1 MTAII
6 MMFGFEMVTS
16 YIVSILEEKILLR
29 KEMNR
34 KMEKSNLEK
43 YISDYDISLCKEL
56 IEKNMLEL
64 EEKIKYPFK
73 DISLLARAMGAI
85 KIEISDQGKNN
96 KEYANSGLATL
107 GDAILKVVLTDILY
121 RSYGIQTKGQLTT
134 KKSELEK
141 GIVLH
146 NIMNG
151 EKLIDYAFNEKHFYK
166 DTEIPGNEKVVN
178 NKHDQYIEAIVAAIY
193 YDSNY
198 DRVKKWISEWL
209 FPLLNKYKETNKTNN
224 K

>member
-6 MMFGFEMVTS
+6 MMLGFEMVTS

-43 YISDYDISLCKEL
+43 YISDYKISLCKEL
-56 IEKNMLEL
+56 IKENMLEL
-64 EEKIKYPFK
+64 EEKIDYHFK
-73 DISLLARAMGAI
+73 DISLLARAMGVI
-85 KIEISDQGKNN
+85 KIEIPDQGKNN
-96 KEYANSGLATL
+96 KEYTNSVLATI
-107 GDAILKVVLTDILY
+107 GDAILKAVLTDILY
-121 RSYGIQTKGQLTT
+121 RSYGIQTKGQLTA

-141 GIVLH
+141 SSVLH
-146 NIMNG
+146 NIINR

-166 DTEIPGNEKVVN
+166 DKGIPDNEKVVN
-178 NKHDQYIEAIVAAIY
+178 NNHDQYIEAIVAAIY

-198 DRVKKWISEWL
+198 DTVKE
-209 FPLLNKYKETNKTNN
+209 
-224 K
+224 

>member
-6 MMFGFEMVTS
+6 MMFGFEMVAS

-34 KMEKSNLEK
+34 QMEKSNLEK

-56 IEKNMLEL
+56 IEKNMQEL
-64 EEKIKYPFK
+64 KKKIKYQFK

-85 KIEISDQGKNN
+85 KIEIPDQGKNN

-107 GDAILKVVLTDILY
+107 GDAILKAVLTDILY
-121 RSYGIQTKGQLTT
+121 RSYGIQTKGQLTA

-141 GIVLH
+141 SIVLH

-151 EKLIDYAFNEKHFYK
+151 EELIDYAFNEKHFHK
-166 DTEIPGNEKVVN
+166 DTEIPANEKVVN
-178 NKHDQYIEAIVAAIY
+178 NNHDQYIEAIVAAIY

-198 DRVKKWISEWL
+198 DTVKKWIVKWL
-209 FPLLNKYKETNKTNN
+209 FPLLNKYKETNN
-224 K
+224 

>member
-1 MTAII
+1 MTTII
-6 MMFGFEMVTS
+6 MMLGFGMVTS

-34 KMEKSNLEK
+34 QMEKSNLEK
-43 YISDYDISLCKEL
+43 YISDYNISLCKEL

-64 EEKIKYPFK
+64 EKKIKYPFK
-73 DISLLARAMGAI
+73 DISLLARAMGTI
-85 KIEISDQGKNN
+85 KIPIPDQGKNN
-96 KEYANSGLATL
+96 KEYVNSVLATV
-107 GDAILKVVLTDILY
+107 GDAILKAVLTDILY
-121 RSYGIQTKGQLTT
+121 RSYGIQTKGQLTA

-141 GIVLH
+141 SSVLH
-146 NIMNG
+146 NIMDD
-151 EKLIDYAFNEKHFYK
+151 EKLIDYAFNRKHFYK
-166 DTEIPGNEKVVN
+166 DKGIPDNEKVVN
-178 NKHDQYIEAIVAAIY
+178 NNHDQYIEAIVAAIY

>member
-6 MMFGFEMVTS
+6 MMFVFEMVTS

-29 KEMNR
+29 KEMIR

-43 YISDYDISLCKEL
+43 YISDYKISLCKEL
-56 IEKNMLEL
+56 IKENMLEL
-64 EEKIKYPFK
+64 EEKIDYHFK
-73 DISLLARAMGAI
+73 DISLLARAMGVI
-85 KIEISDQGKNN
+85 KIEIPDQGKNN
-96 KEYANSGLATL
+96 KEYTNSVLATI
-107 GDAILKVVLTDILY
+107 GDAILKAVLTDILY
-121 RSYGIQTKGQLTT
+121 RSYGIQTKGQLTA

-141 GIVLH
+141 SSVLH
-146 NIMNG
+146 NIMNR

-166 DTEIPGNEKVVN
+166 DKGIPDNEKVVN
-178 NKHDQYIEAIVAAIY
+178 NNHDQYIEAIIAAIY

-198 DRVKKWISEWL
+198 ETVKEWISEWL
-209 FPLLNKYKETNKTNN
+209 FPLLNKYKETNN

>member
-1 MTAII
+1 
-6 MMFGFEMVTS
+6 
-16 YIVSILEEKILLR
+16 
-29 KEMNR
+29 
-34 KMEKSNLEK
+34 MEKLNLEK

-56 IEKNMLEL
+56 IEENMLEL

-85 KIEISDQGKNN
+85 KIKISDQGKND

-107 GDAILKVVLTDILY
+107 GDAILKAVLTDILY
-121 RSYGIQTKGQLTT
+121 RSYEIQTKGQLTA
-134 KKSELEK
+134 KKSEVEK
-141 GIVLH
+141 SSVLH
-146 NIMNG
+146 NIMDD

-166 DTEIPGNEKVVN
+166 DKGIPDNEKVVN
-178 NKHDQYIEAIVAAIY
+178 NNHDQYIEAIVAAIY

-198 DRVKKWISEWL
+198 DTVKEWISEWL
-209 FPLLNKYKETNKTNN
+209 FPLLNKYKETNN

>member
-43 YISDYDISLCKEL
+43 YISDYKISLCKEL
-56 IEKNMLEL
+56 IKENMLEL
-64 EEKIKYPFK
+64 EEKIDYHFK
-73 DISLLARAMGAI
+73 DISLLARAMGVI
-85 KIEISDQGKNN
+85 KIEIPDQGKNN
-96 KEYANSGLATL
+96 KEYTNSVLATI
-107 GDAILKVVLTDILY
+107 GDAILKAVLTDILY
-121 RSYGIQTKGQLTT
+121 RSYGIQTKGQLTA

-141 GIVLH
+141 SSVLH
-146 NIMNG
+146 NIMNR

-166 DTEIPGNEKVVN
+166 DKGIPDNEKVVN
-178 NKHDQYIEAIVAAIY
+178 NNHDQYIEAIVASIY

-198 DRVKKWISEWL
+198 DTVKE
-209 FPLLNKYKETNKTNN
+209 
-224 K
+224 

>member
-34 KMEKSNLEK
+34 QMEKSNLEK

-85 KIEISDQGKNN
+85 KIEIPDQGKNN

-107 GDAILKVVLTDILY
+107 GDAILKAVLTDILY
-121 RSYGIQTKGQLTT
+121 RSYGIQTKGQLTA

>member
-1 MTAII
+1 
-6 MMFGFEMVTS
+6 
-16 YIVSILEEKILLR
+16 
-29 KEMNR
+29 MNR

-56 IEKNMLEL
+56 IEKNMREL
-64 EEKIKYPFK
+64 EKKIKYHFK

-85 KIEISDQGKNN
+85 KIPIPDQGKNN
-96 KEYANSGLATL
+96 KEYANSVLATL
-107 GDAILKVVLTDILY
+107 GDAILKAVLTDILY

-134 KKSELEK
+134 KKSELEESN
-141 GIVLH
+141 VLH
-146 NIMNG
+146 KIMDG
-151 EKLIDYAFNEKHFYK
+151 EKLIDYAFNRKHFYK
-166 DTEIPGNEKVVN
+166 DTKIPENEKVVN

>member
-6 MMFGFEMVTS
+6 MMFGFETVTS

-34 KMEKSNLEK
+34 QMEKSNLEK
-43 YISDYDISLCKEL
+43 YISDYDISFRKEL
-56 IEKNMLEL
+56 IEENMREL
-64 EEKIKYPFK
+64 EKKIKYHFK

-85 KIEISDQGKNN
+85 KIEIPDQGKNN

-107 GDAILKVVLTDILY
+107 GDAILKAVLTDILY
-121 RSYGIQTKGQLTT
+121 RSYGIQTKGQLTA

-141 GIVLH
+141 SSVLH
-146 NIMNG
+146 NIMDD
-151 EKLIDYAFNEKHFYK
+151 EKLIDYAFNRKHFYK
-166 DTEIPGNEKVVN
+166 DKGIPDNEKVVN
-178 NKHDQYIEAIVAAIY
+178 NNHDQYIEAIVAAIY

-198 DRVKKWISEWL
+198 DTVKEWISEWL
-209 FPLLNKYKETNKTNN
+209 FPLLNKYKETNN

>member
-107 GDAILKVVLTDILY
+107 GDAILKTVLTDILY
-121 RSYGIQTKGQLTT
+121 RSYGIRTKGQLTA

-141 GIVLH
+141 SSVLH
-146 NIMNG
+146 NIMNR

-166 DTEIPGNEKVVN
+166 DTEILDNEKVVN
-178 NKHDQYIEAIVAAIY
+178 NNHDQYIEAIVAAIY

-198 DRVKKWISEWL
+198 DKVKEWISKWL
-209 FPLLNKYKETNKTNN
+209 FPLLVKYKDTNN

>member
-6 MMFGFEMVTS
+6 MMFVFEMVTS

-43 YISDYDISLCKEL
+43 YISDYKISLCKEL
-56 IEKNMLEL
+56 IKENMLEL
-64 EEKIKYPFK
+64 EEKIDYHFK

-107 GDAILKVVLTDILY
+107 GDAILKAVLTDILY
-121 RSYGIQTKGQLTT
+121 RSYGIQTKGQLTS
-134 KKSELEK
+134 KKSELENS
-141 GIVLH
+141 IVLH
-146 NIMNG
+146 NIMG
-151 EKLIDYAFNEKHFYK
+151 REKLIDYAFNRKHFYK
-166 DTEIPGNEKVVN
+166 DKGIPDNEKVVN
-178 NKHDQYIEAIVAAIY
+178 NNHDQYIEAIVAAIY

-198 DRVKKWISEWL
+198 DKVKEWISKWL
-209 FPLLNKYKETNKTNN
+209 FPLLVKYKDTNN

>member
-1 MTAII
+1 MTTII
-6 MMFGFEMVTS
+6 IMFGFGMVAS

-34 KMEKSNLEK
+34 QMEKSNLEK
-43 YISDYDISLCKEL
+43 YISYYDISLCKEL
-56 IEKNMLEL
+56 IEKNMQEL
-64 EEKIKYPFK
+64 KKKIKYQFK

-85 KIEISDQGKNN
+85 KIEIPDQGKNN

-107 GDAILKVVLTDILY
+107 EDAILKAVLTDILY
-121 RSYGIQTKGQLTT
+121 RSYGIQTKGQLTA
-134 KKSELEK
+134 KKSELEENS
-141 GIVLH
+141 VLH
-146 NIMNG
+146 KIMNC

-166 DTEIPGNEKVVN
+166 DEEIPDNEKVLN
-178 NKHDQYIEAIVAAIY
+178 NNHDQYIEAIVAAIY

-198 DRVKKWISEWL
+198 DTVKEWISEWL
-209 FPLLNKYKETNKTNN
+209 FPLLNKYKETNN

>member
-1 MTAII
+1 
-6 MMFGFEMVTS
+6 MMFGFETVTS

-34 KMEKSNLEK
+34 QMEKSNLEK
-43 YISDYDISLCKEL
+43 YISDYDISFRKEL
-56 IEKNMLEL
+56 IKENMLEL
-64 EEKIKYPFK
+64 GEKIKYHFK

-96 KEYANSGLATL
+96 KEYANSVLATL
-107 GDAILKVVLTDILY
+107 GDAILKAVLTDILY
-121 RSYGIQTKGQLTT
+121 RSYGIQTKGQLTA
-134 KKSELEK
+134 KKSEVEK
-141 GIVLH
+141 SSVLH
-146 NIMNG
+146 NIMNR

-166 DTEIPGNEKVVN
+166 DTEIPDNEKVVN
-178 NKHDQYIEAIVAAIY
+178 NNHDQYIEAIVAAIY

-198 DRVKKWISEWL
+198 DTVKEWISEWL
-209 FPLLNKYKETNKTNN
+209 FPLLNKYKETNN

>member
-198 DRVKKWISEWL
+198 DTVKEWISKWL
-209 FPLLNKYKETNKTNN
+209 FPLLNKYKETNN
-224 K
+224 

>member
-6 MMFGFEMVTS
+6 MMFVFEMVTS

-29 KEMNR
+29 KEMIR

-43 YISDYDISLCKEL
+43 YISDYKISLCKEL
-56 IEKNMLEL
+56 IKENMLEL
-64 EEKIKYPFK
+64 EEKIDYHFK
-73 DISLLARAMGAI
+73 DISLLARAMGVI
-85 KIEISDQGKNN
+85 KIEIPDQGKNN
-96 KEYANSGLATL
+96 KEYTNSVLATI
-107 GDAILKVVLTDILY
+107 GDAILKAVLTDILY
-121 RSYGIQTKGQLTT
+121 RSYGIQTKGQLTA

-141 GIVLH
+141 SSVLH
-146 NIMNG
+146 NIMNR

-166 DTEIPGNEKVVN
+166 DKGIPDNEKVVN
-178 NKHDQYIEAIVAAIY
+178 NNHDQYIEAIIAAIY

-198 DRVKKWISEWL
+198 DTVKEWISEWL
-209 FPLLNKYKETNKTNN
+209 FPLLNKYKETNN

>member
-1 MTAII
+1 MTTII
-6 MMFGFEMVTS
+6 MMLVFGMVTS

-34 KMEKSNLEK
+34 QMEKSNLEK
-43 YISDYDISLCKEL
+43 YISDYDISFRKEL
-56 IEKNMLEL
+56 IEENMLEL
-64 EEKIKYPFK
+64 GEKIKYHFK
-73 DISLLARAMGAI
+73 DISLLARATGAI

-134 KKSELEK
+134 KKSELENS
-141 GIVLH
+141 IVLH
-146 NIMNG
+146 NIMG
-151 EKLIDYAFNEKHFYK
+151 REKLIDYAFNRKHFYK
-166 DTEIPGNEKVVN
+166 DKGIPDNEKVVN
-178 NKHDQYIEAIVAAIY
+178 NNHDQYIEAIVAAIY

-198 DRVKKWISEWL
+198 DTVKE
-209 FPLLNKYKETNKTNN
+209 
-224 K
+224 

>member
-43 YISDYDISLCKEL
+43 YISDYKISLCKEL
-56 IEKNMLEL
+56 IKENMLEL
-64 EEKIKYPFK
+64 EEKIDYHFK
-73 DISLLARAMGAI
+73 DISLLARAMGVI
-85 KIEISDQGKNN
+85 KIEIPDQGKNN
-96 KEYANSGLATL
+96 KEYTNSVLATI
-107 GDAILKVVLTDILY
+107 GDAILKAVLTDILY
-121 RSYGIQTKGQLTT
+121 RSYGIQTKGQLTA

-141 GIVLH
+141 SSVLH
-146 NIMNG
+146 NIMNR

-166 DTEIPGNEKVVN
+166 DKGIPDNEKVVN
-178 NKHDQYIEAIVAAIY
+178 NNHDQYIEAIVAAIY

-198 DRVKKWISEWL
+198 DTVKE
-209 FPLLNKYKETNKTNN
+209 
-224 K
+224 

>member
-6 MMFGFEMVTS
+6 MMFGFGMVAS

-43 YISDYDISLCKEL
+43 YISDYDIYLCKEL
-56 IEKNMLEL
+56 IEENMREL
-64 EEKIKYPFK
+64 EKKIKYPFK

-85 KIEISDQGKNN
+85 KIEIPDQGKNN

-107 GDAILKVVLTDILY
+107 GDAILKAVLTDILY
-121 RSYGIQTKGQLTT
+121 RSYGIQTKGQLTA
-134 KKSELEK
+134 KKSELEESN
-141 GIVLH
+141 VLH
-146 NIMNG
+146 KIMDG
-151 EKLIDYAFNEKHFYK
+151 EKLIDYAFNRKHFYK
-166 DTEIPGNEKVVN
+166 DKGIPGNEKVVN
-178 NKHDQYIEAIVAAIY
+178 NNHDQYIEAIVAAIY

-198 DRVKKWISEWL
+198 DTVKEWISKWL
-209 FPLLNKYKETNKTNN
+209 FPLLNKYKETNN

>member
-29 KEMNR
+29 KELNR

-43 YISDYDISLCKEL
+43 YISDYKISLCKEL
-56 IEKNMLEL
+56 IKENMLEL
-64 EEKIKYPFK
+64 EEKIDYHFK
-73 DISLLARAMGAI
+73 DISLLARAMGVI
-85 KIEISDQGKNN
+85 KIEIPDQGKNN
-96 KEYANSGLATL
+96 KEYTNSVLATI
-107 GDAILKVVLTDILY
+107 GDAILKAVLTDILY
-121 RSYGIQTKGQLTT
+121 RSYGIQTKGQLTA

-141 GIVLH
+141 SSVLH
-146 NIMNG
+146 NIMNR

-166 DTEIPGNEKVVN
+166 DKGIPDNEKVVN
-178 NKHDQYIEAIVAAIY
+178 NNHDQYIEAIVAAIY

-198 DRVKKWISEWL
+198 DTVKE
-209 FPLLNKYKETNKTNN
+209 
-224 K
+224 

>member
-1 MTAII
+1 MTTII
-6 MMFGFEMVTS
+6 MMLGFGMVAS

-34 KMEKSNLEK
+34 QMEKLNLEK

-56 IEKNMLEL
+56 IEKNMQEL
-64 EEKIKYPFK
+64 EKKIEYYFN

-85 KIEISDQGKNN
+85 KIEISDQDKNN

-107 GDAILKVVLTDILY
+107 GDAILKAVLTDILY
-121 RSYGIQTKGQLTT
+121 RSYGIQTKGQLTA

-141 GIVLH
+141 SSVLH
-146 NIMNG
+146 KIMNC

-166 DTEIPGNEKVVN
+166 DEEIPDNEKVVN
-178 NKHDQYIEAIVAAIY
+178 NEHDQYIEAIIAAIY

-198 DRVKKWISEWL
+198 DKVKEWISKWL
-209 FPLLNKYKETNKTNN
+209 FPLLVKYKETNN

>member
-1 MTAII
+1 MTTII
-6 MMFGFEMVTS
+6 MMLVFGMVTS
-16 YIVSILEEKILLR
+16 YIVSILEAKILLR

-34 KMEKSNLEK
+34 QMEKSDLEK

-73 DISLLARAMGAI
+73 DISLLARAMGTI
-85 KIEISDQGKNN
+85 KIPIPDQGKNN

-107 GDAILKVVLTDILY
+107 GDAILKAVLTDILY

-134 KKSELEK
+134 KKGELEK

-198 DRVKKWISEWL
+198 DRVKKWILEWL